1 MRHGK
6 IKKLVSEYI
15 DGELKNNIEMIEEHI
30 KICQECSQ
38 LVKLHDLVR
47 ESLKEEIIEV
57 SPYLFTRVQAKLKER
72 STQQTLWDYVI
83 GFSKEL
89 AIALIIVFLILIG
102 FEIMSVR
109 TSPKIDEAILNET
122 PSVQKVI
129 SSGENLS
136 KDDVLELTLSNGGKK

>member
-15 DGELKNNIEMIEEHI
+15 DGELKNNIEIIEEHI
-30 KICQECSQ
+30 KKCQECFQ
-38 LVKLHDLVR
+38 LVKVHDLVR
-47 ESLKEEIIEV
+47 ESLKEQVIEV
-57 SPYLFTRVQAKLKER
+57 SPYLFTRIQAKLKER
-72 STQQTLWDYVI
+72 SVQQTLWDYVI
-83 GFSKEL
+83 EFSKEL

-102 FEIMSVR
+102 FEFMSVR

>member
-38 LVKLHDLVR
+38 LVKVHDLVR